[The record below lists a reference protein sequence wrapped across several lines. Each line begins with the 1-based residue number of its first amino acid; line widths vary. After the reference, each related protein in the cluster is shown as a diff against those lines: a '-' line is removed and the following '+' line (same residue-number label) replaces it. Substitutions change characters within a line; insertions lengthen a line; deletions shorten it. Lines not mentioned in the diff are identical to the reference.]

1 MDTETSLQPRA
12 LVHVIDDD
20 ESFRTSL
27 VRMLN
32 VEGFNAVGYRSAGD
46 YLLAQLKA
54 DDVEQSSCMLLDIS
68 MPGPSGIDL
77 MKAMASR
84 EATPPIIFIT
94 GRDDVFTC
102 VDALKC
108 GAFDYVVKPGTAERV
123 ISAIRKAI
131 AVDTSRR
138 EARRELHE
146 LRSRFST
153 LSPAERLVFFG
164 IVNHRLNKQ
173 MAADLGA
180 CERTIKTRRALMM
193 EKLKIDS
200 IPELVKAARLLEQ
213 SLDQESSL
221 QNPTPTF
228 ARVLPPPGTSQPG
241 LDRTTTLTRQ

>member
-1 MDTETSLQPRA
+1 MQTKA
-12 LVHVIDDD
+12 LIHVIDDD

-27 VRMLN
+27 MRMLT

-46 YLLAQLKA
+46 YLLTHLEA

-77 MKAMASR
+77 MKVLVSR
-84 EATPPIIFIT
+84 ESTPPIIFIT

-108 GAFDYVVKPGTAERV
+108 GAFDYVLKPGSAERV
-123 ISAIRKAI
+123 LAAVRKAI
-131 AVDTSRR
+131 AVDA
-138 EARRELHE
+138 ARRTARHELHE
-146 LRSRFST
+146 LRARFNT
-153 LSPAERLVFFG
+153 LSPGERLVFFG

-193 EKLKIDS
+193 EKLQIDS

-213 SLDQESSL
+213 SRDPESSL
-221 QNPTPTF
+221 RNPTPTF
-228 ARVLPPPGTSQPG
+228 ARVLPSPGTSPAWPES
-241 LDRTTTLTRQ
+241 RTLTPR